1 AFRLVD
7 FVQLNLLYYC
17 PLTRLRLVSV
27 LLPLSEQPELV
38 RGPIGAARRHG
49 RRVAF
54 VRRKRSKHFV
64 SIVRIRHEGVIVQ
77 FYAVRLHV
85 RNIDGAKQ
93 GLDITRKRNLGR
105 LFMFALLFYHT
116 FSSIFIVACLTSAVT
131 AASATLA
138 QRTSLGSAANIW
150 NFLAEGGG

>member
-1 AFRLVD
+1 MTTEIMHHLAAAGRMADVNRILQFEM
-7 FVQLNLLYYC
+7 
-17 PLTRLRLVSV
+17 VSDGLQIV
-27 LLPLSEQPELV
+27 GIV
-38 RGPIGAARRHG
+38 IHVGAAGWHG
-49 RRVAF
+49 RRIAF

-93 GLDITRKRNLGR
+93 WLDITRERNLGR

-116 FSSIFIVACLTSAVT
+116 FSSIFIVAYLTSAVT

-138 QRTSLGSAANIW
+138 QRTSLGSAANVW
-150 NFLAEGGG
+150 NFLAEGGS